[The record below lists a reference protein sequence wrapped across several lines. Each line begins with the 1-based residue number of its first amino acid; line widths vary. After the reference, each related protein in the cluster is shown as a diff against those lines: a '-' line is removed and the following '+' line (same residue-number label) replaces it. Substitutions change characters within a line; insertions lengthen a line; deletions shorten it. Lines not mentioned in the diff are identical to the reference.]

1 MQCAKEMDIAEENNR
16 EKQTDVY
23 MGLWESEVRQRQ
35 AREAVTKGVRS
46 AEEKQYWNLSV
57 VFLKPE
63 KTDRTWKS
71 STKAYSNEITAL

>member
-16 EKQTDVY
+16 EKQTNVY

-46 AEEKQYWNLSV
+46 AEEKQY
-57 VFLKPE
+57 
-63 KTDRTWKS
+63 
-71 STKAYSNEITAL
+71 